1 MMRSG
6 EQNNGRRIDLIYASM
21 AALNF
26 AVGYSY
32 IHILPVQ
39 LGADSGQNIEIANA
53 LLGRG
58 GEFYYYR
65 SWGYPIFLI
74 LTGFPWLQSA
84 ELVLLAQLA
93 LGSTIPYLVGSTLR
107 RLGVSSTTCI
117 LAAAVSLVSL
127 SPMVLAHAFLADQVS
142 EFLLYLV
149 AWLMAVGWVKA
160 ERDCLSVRALWLYG
174 IAIGLT
180 FFCLNLMRQAN
191 VVLGPVAL
199 VIAFAAGSKMSRRV
213 TLRAISI
220 LLFATIAWV
229 PLQSAW
235 MSWSEVT
242 GHRSFKQADG
252 SLAGAM
258 FFWNVYGSG
267 SAFVGKSTIEKGN
280 GPCSLSL
287 YEALERHSNS
297 ILPQPVS
304 ADEVMAQHT
313 FVNHYVIWKSMEA
326 EFGPKKM
333 DGIFWCAAF
342 EGMRAEPKALLY
354 YPDGL
359 ISFFLVSDVIYNDGH
374 RQAWPSIEYYANA
387 IPKKL
392 GAWALYVGTGIKV
405 VAFLIALV
413 TFIPTYRL
421 GGLQR
426 VFLISFWA
434 MLLYLA
440 AVHIIFA
447 APHWRYTLVLI
458 PGLVLL
464 AGLGLNA
471 LSRQIPRAGG
481 DTGISNAPRP
491 ASSPR

>member
-1 MMRSG
+1 MKESN
-6 EQNNGRRIDLIYASM
+6 EHKKGRRIDLIYALM

-26 AVGYSY
+26 AIGYSY

-74 LTGFPWLQSA
+74 MTGYPWLQST
-84 ELVLLAQLA
+84 ELVLLTQLA

-107 RLGVSSTTCI
+107 RLGVKSTICI
-117 LAAAVSLVSL
+117 LAATVSLVSL

-160 ERDCLSVRALWLYG
+160 ERNSFSVRALWLYG
-174 IAIGLT
+174 VAIGLT

-199 VIAFAAGSKMSRRV
+199 AFAFAAGSKMSRRL

-229 PLQSAW
+229 PLQSGW
-235 MSWSEVT
+235 VSWSEAT
-242 GHRSFKQADG
+242 GHRTFSQADG

-267 SAFVGKSTIEKGN
+267 STFAGKSTIDQGN
-280 GPCSLSL
+280 GPCSSSL
-287 YEALERHSNS
+287 YETLQRHSSS

-304 ADEVMAQHT
+304 ADEVLAQHT
-313 FVNHYVIWKSMEA
+313 LVNHYVIWKSMEA

-333 DGIFWCAAF
+333 DGIFWCAAL
-342 EGMRAEPKALLY
+342 EGIRAEPKALLY

-359 ISFFLVSDVIYNDGH
+359 ISFFLVSDVIYNDGY
-374 RQAWPSIEYYANA
+374 RQAWPSIEYYAYA

-392 GAWALYVGTGIKV
+392 GAWALYVGSGIKV
-405 VAFLIALV
+405 VAFLAALV
-413 TFIPTYRL
+413 TFIPTFRL
-421 GGLQR
+421 GGSQR

-440 AVHIIFA
+440 AVHIVFA

-471 LSRQIPRAGG
+471 LSHQSQRAQKVE
-481 DTGISNAPRP
+481 DERD
-491 ASSPR
+491 RLFV